1 LKSILSLI
9 YYHKQK
15 KVGIP
20 QNGDIA
26 IKGADKIVEYFHLFA
41 RAVKLGELSN
51 IFVILPSFVATS
63 KTRAF
68 AGE

>member
-1 LKSILSLI
+1 M
-9 YYHKQK
+9 
-15 KVGIP
+15 P
-20 QNGDIA
+20 QSGDTA
-26 IKGADKIVEYFHLFA
+26 IKGNDKIVEYFHLFA

-63 KTRAF
+63 KTRGF